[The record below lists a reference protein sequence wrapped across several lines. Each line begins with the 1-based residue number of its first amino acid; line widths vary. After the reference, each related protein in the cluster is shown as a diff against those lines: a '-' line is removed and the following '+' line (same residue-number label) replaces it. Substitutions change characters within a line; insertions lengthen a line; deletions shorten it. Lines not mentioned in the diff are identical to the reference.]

1 MLKECEGVDLR
12 NREFVHIPG
21 PNPILTPAPPG
32 AWDDRLLESC
42 DILKDLDTYYLY
54 YHATS
59 HTTGYQIGV
68 VTAPGPLGPFT
79 RPVNQPLLP
88 LGEPGEWDDLGVACA
103 SVLKEGTDRYL
114 MWYSGRGENCP
125 KWSIGLATADNPLG
139 PWTKHPKNP
148 VLVDSGYVGSVVR
161 VDGQY
166 VLYTEHPI
174 GSTGEDYGPVARAT
188 AKAPEGTWSPCERDP
203 VLRQGE
209 WGEWDDGG
217 FSEAKVIHQG
227 GLYHMFYGGAKLQ
240 KPRLATRESIG
251 YAWSEDGVTFHK
263 HPGNPVAPREGNPG
277 AAAFAE
283 IHTLLEPPFVY
294 LYHTLRY
301 EAELIKEDLG
311 VQVLAPQGAFA
322 LTMPLLQR
330 ERLEA
335 LQVTAL
341 DECPALAVGKVST
354 CTLTC
359 EAGNPGG
366 ETSDLSL
373 KVFCSPDGRRY
384 DTVPS
389 QTFVMRL
396 APGESGQASFSF
408 AATSAFAKVTVEN
421 GSPAAAET
429 VLLRAVLKR

>member
-1 MLKECEGVDLR
+1 MDWR
-12 NREFVHIPG
+12 SAEFVHLPG
-21 PNPILTPAPPG
+21 PNPILTPAAAG
-32 AWDDRLLESC
+32 AWDGRLLESC

-59 HTTGYQIGV
+59 HATGYQIGV

-79 RPVNQPLLP
+79 RPVDEPLLR

-114 MWYSGRGENCP
+114 MWYSGRGESCP

-139 PWTKHPKNP
+139 PWTKHPRNP
-148 VLVDSGYVGSVVR
+148 VLVDFGYVGSVVR
-161 VDGQY
+161 VGGQY
-166 VLYTEHPI
+166 ILYTEHPI
-174 GSTGEDYGPVARAT
+174 GSTGEDYGPMARAV
-188 AKAPEGTWSPCERDP
+188 AEAPEGTWAPCERDP

-227 GLYHMFYGGAKLQ
+227 GLYHMFYGGAKLH
-240 KPRLATRESIG
+240 KPRLASRESIG

-283 IHTLLEPPFVY
+283 VHTLLEPPCVY

-301 EAELIKEDLG
+301 ESELIKEDLG
-311 VQVLAPQGAFA
+311 VQVLAPAGPFA

-330 ERLEA
+330 ERLQA
-335 LQVTAL
+335 GHATTV
-341 DECPALAVGKVST
+341 DECPVLAVGKVST

-359 EAGNPGG
+359 EAGNVGS
-366 ETSDLSL
+366 ETANLALS
-373 KVFCSPDGRRY
+373 VFYSPDGRRY
-384 DTVPS
+384 DTVAGE
-389 QTFVMRL
+389 TFRMGL
-396 APGESGQASFSF
+396 KAGETAQASFSF
-408 AATSAFAKVTVEN
+408 PCRSAFARVTLENDGLAEVEDV
-421 GSPAAAET
+421 
-429 VLLRAVLKR
+429 VLEATLKR